1 MCCALP
7 LRRPTPN
14 PPGRLRQ
21 DPHTSDRTLSR
32 AISRPMGLDET
43 ATFARLKGLRREP
56 IDPGGRPAQ
65 GPRYQDLVLTSRCSG
80 IFGPITS
87 ARMDLIRSR
96 VPSSSGAH
104 QPRIT
109 GNVRRDD
116 CREFALDG

>member
-32 AISRPMGLDET
+32 AISR
-43 ATFARLKGLRREP
+43 TFARLKGLRREP
-56 IDPGGRPAQ
+56 IDSGGRPAQ

-87 ARMDLIRSR
+87 ARMDLIRSG